1 MSARSKK
8 VDGFGGDK
16 SQSELMNMMAN
27 KSVQPSI
34 FERNNN

>member
-1 MSARSKK
+1 MSARSKQ
-8 VDGFGGDK
+8 VEGFGGDK
-16 SQSELMNMMAN
+16 SQSELVNIMAN